1 MLPDPT
7 RDAEREGCDQEERDI
22 IVVAVEA
29 VVDVT
34 VMLRSDSI
42 GAVGIPTD
50 WMDDAVLRVR
60 LVVEDMMI

>member
-7 RDAEREGCDQEERDI
+7 RDAERGGCDQEERDI

-29 VVDVT
+29 VFDVT
-34 VMLRSDSI
+34 VMLQSETT

-50 WMDDAVLRVR
+50 WMNDAVLRVR

>member
-7 RDAEREGCDQEERDI
+7 RDAEREGCDQERDI

-34 VMLRSDSI
+34 VMLRSDST

-50 WMDDAVLRVR
+50 WMDDTVLRVR

>member
-7 RDAEREGCDQEERDI
+7 RDAEREGCDQERDI